1 MNESEKVV
9 RMIQDAG
16 GEAFLVGGCVRDA
29 IMGIEPHDED
39 IATSMTPDEVMRTFK
54 GCDVIGTGLKHGTV
68 TVVYD
73 GIPFEVTTYRK
84 DGEYSDGRHPDSV
97 TKAGSIEEDL
107 SRRDFTMNAIA
118 LDPVSGRRIDP
129 FGGEADIRDGII
141 RCVGN
146 PDDRFREDALRM
158 LRAVRF
164 SCTTG
169 MAIEKDTY
177 AAIIRQHTLVSHVSQ
192 ERISSELNR
201 ILMSERPAEGI
212 IMLNKTSILG
222 EILPVVDILFSTGQ
236 NNPHHIYDV
245 GMHTMEALRNTP
257 DDLVTRL
264 AVLFHDTGKPATK
277 TTSADGIDHF
287 FGHYRES
294 ERIARSALSRLRYP
308 RKVIDEVAYLV
319 RLHESRPLPDRKHM
333 ARFITKHPCERDTLL
348 RLSAV
353 MTADCL
359 GQNPEKWDEELPRC
373 EARTIAIE
381 EITAGPWREQ
391 DLAING
397 SDILSVTHTA
407 KGKPVSIDPVD
418 VGKIKKGLLAEVIA
432 HPESNTRERLLKL
445 VPQFA
450 GQQKKKEREERE
462 R

>member
-1 MNESEKVV
+1 MRDSDKVI
-9 RMIQDAG
+9 RKIQDAG

-29 IMGIEPHDED
+29 IMGRMPHDED
-39 IATSMTPDEVMRTFK
+39 IATSMAPDEVMSLFADCR
-54 GCDVIGTGLKHGTV
+54 VIGTGLKHGTV

-73 GIPFEVTTYRK
+73 DTPFEITTYRK

-97 TKAGSIEEDL
+97 TKADSIEEDL

-129 FGGEADIRDGII
+129 FGGENDIRDGII

-177 AAIIRQHTLVSHVSQ
+177 ASIIRQHALVSRVSQ
-192 ERISSELNR
+192 ERIASELNR

-212 IMLNKTSILG
+212 IMLRRTGILG
-222 EILPVVDILFSTGQ
+222 EILPEADILFRTEQ

-264 AVLFHDTGKPATK
+264 AVLFHDAGKPAVK

-319 RLHESRPLPDRKHM
+319 RLHESRPLPDRRHM

-359 GQNPEKWDEELPRC
+359 GQNPKKWDEELPRC
-373 EARTIAIE
+373 EARTTAIE

-397 SDILSVTHTA
+397 NDILAVTHTA
-407 KGKPVSIDPVD
+407 KGKPLKIDPKN
-418 VGKIKKGLLAEVIA
+418 VGSIKKRLLMEVIE
-432 HPESNTRERLLKL
+432 HPEGNTREHLLKL

-450 GQQKKKEREERE
+450 GQQKKKEREERG